1 MDYKITEHAKQRY
14 AERIMDRDNKT
25 DIAVYINQNEEKIRQ
40 DILKMITF
48 GTVIYTGKPVN
59 NTNNNNTV
67 DVILKDHWIVL
78 VDKSQGKVVT
88 LFVFFLGVGKE
99 FNDEYIG
106 KLLERLNAAKEKY
119 AEEVKVIDQGT
130 ADFNEIIDENEGK
143 IREYKAYIKSLEQ
156 QNTNMV
162 GLIAE
167 SKNNKAMAEQEVR
180 DIVSV
185 FCGKKVF

>member
-88 LFVFFLGVGKE
+88 LFEIDLGVGKE

-106 KLLERLNAAKEKY
+106 KLLERLNVAKEKY
-119 AEEVKVIDQGT
+119 AEEVKAIDQGT